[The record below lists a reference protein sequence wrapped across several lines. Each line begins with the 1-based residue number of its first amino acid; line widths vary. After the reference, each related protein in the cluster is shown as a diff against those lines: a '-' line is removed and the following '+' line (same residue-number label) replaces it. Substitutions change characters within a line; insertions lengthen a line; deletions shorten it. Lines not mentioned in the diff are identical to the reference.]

1 MDERPKMP
9 PETPQTPD
17 FDQFME
23 YVRRRQQAF
32 RSQLLMSTIVI
43 LLLTTVLNLFTIVA
57 RLLPRWHH

>member
-1 MDERPKMP
+1 MP